1 MNVLRVVTAI
11 GGTVLTALGVTMA
24 LTNPS
29 PDSYED
35 YAVEQ
40 LTTYLKNEGCTQ
52 VPVIL
57 GNSLRRQCTTLVD
70 KNRPQI
76 EQLVARTTQR
86 QNFLVFSIYRTN
98 LEVGSFLPVYHFE
111 TLGVFQKFYIY
122 KAGKQ

>member
-29 PDSYED
+29 PDIYEE

-40 LTTYLKNEGCTQ
+40 LSTYLKNEGCTQ
-52 VPVIL
+52 VPVIW
-57 GNSLRRQCTTLVD
+57 GNSLKRQCKTLVD

-76 EQLVARTTQR
+76 EQLVSQTTQR
-86 QNFLVFSIYRTN
+86 QNFIVFSIYRTN
-98 LEVGSFLPVYHFE
+98 LEVGSFLPVYRFE

-122 KAGKQ
+122 KAGRQ

>member
-29 PDSYED
+29 PDTYEE

-40 LTTYLKNEGCTQ
+40 LSTYLKNEGCTQ

-57 GNSLRRQCTTLVD
+57 GDSLKRQCKTLVD

-76 EQLVARTTQR
+76 EQLVAQTTQR
-86 QNFLVFSIYRTN
+86 QNFIVFSIYRTN
-98 LEVGSFLPVYHFE
+98 LEVGSFLPVYRFE
-111 TLGVFQKFYIY
+111 TLGVFQQFYIY
-122 KAGKQ
+122 KAGRQ